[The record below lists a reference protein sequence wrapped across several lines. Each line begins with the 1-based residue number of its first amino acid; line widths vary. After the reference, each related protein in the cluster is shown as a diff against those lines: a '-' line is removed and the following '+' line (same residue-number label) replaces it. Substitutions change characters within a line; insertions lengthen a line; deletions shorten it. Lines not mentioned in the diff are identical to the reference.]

1 MRSSRSITRFWP
13 YFLIAAVYA
22 FATSATIIDVFRR
35 YDEFRLGW
43 SWDLAYYNQWFWS
56 TSHGIGTISVRPVAS
71 FGEEGPSIW
80 KMNYLAPIRVLILP
94 FYSLYPHPKT
104 LLLIHA
110 ILFWLLIPAAY
121 TLARSEG
128 VGRAVAVAAA
138 LSSTFVPLLHPLAV
152 NDFRELQI
160 AIPFVLWAIEG
171 YRSRRLGLSAWGIGG
186 LLCCRQEYA
195 IVVGSLAFVPPRERE
210 DPGKTLVWRQSVV
223 LIGVVWFCWIYL
235 GYLRWMIGPNAPD
248 HFLEEFMKPKP
259 PWDEIARTAT
269 GIVVIGLGGWAL
281 LGCAAPRL
289 TLICLPWLWGLATG
303 RWAIRLIET
312 EDWHGVRY
320 AAPFAASSLAAG
332 LVGYARIANRLMS
345 LRRGAVFVPIFAI
358 LVALSL
364 AIPHVEIARKLDRV
378 PRRIDADEA
387 AIVWKWI
394 DRIAPDEGVMA
405 VYDVSAQLS
414 SRRLLS
420 SYILDQNKPIGFP
433 KLKPVYQWVFTR
445 ANDIPES
452 IWINQGFELVHH
464 GRAVRIYRR
473 AASDARSAAKKSASS
488 ERLSQ

>member
-1 MRSSRSITRFWP
+1 MRLSRSIARLWP
-13 YFLIAAVYA
+13 YLLIALVYA
-22 FATSATIIDVFRR
+22 LATSATIFDVFRR

-80 KMNYLAPIRVLILP
+80 KMNYLAPIRALILP
-94 FYSLYPHPKT
+94 IYYLYPHPKT
-104 LLLIHA
+104 LLAIHA

-121 TLARSEG
+121 ASARSEG
-128 VGRAVAVAAA
+128 VDRAIAVVAAVSA
-138 LSSTFVPLLHPLAV
+138 TLVPLLRPLAID
-152 NDFRELQI
+152 DFRELQI

-171 YRSRRLGLSAWGIGG
+171 YRSRRLGLSSWGIGG

-195 IVVGSLAFVPPRERE
+195 IVVASLAFLPPRARE
-210 DPGKTLVWRQSVV
+210 DPGKTLVWRQTVV
-223 LIGVVWFCWIYL
+223 LIGVVWLCYIYL
-235 GYLRWMIGPNAPD
+235 GYLGWMIGPNAPD

-269 GIVVIGLGGWAL
+269 GIVVVGLGGWAL

-289 TLICLPWLWGLATG
+289 MWISLPWLWGLATG
-303 RWAIRLIET
+303 RWAIRLLET
-312 EDWHGVRY
+312 EEWHGVRY
-320 AAPFAASSLAAG
+320 AAPFAATALAAG
-332 LVGYARIANRLMS
+332 LSGYARIANRLIS
-345 LRRGAVFVPIFAI
+345 FRRAGVFVSLFAI
-358 LVALSL
+358 LVLASV
-364 AIPHVEIARKLDRV
+364 AIPQIEIARKLDRV
-378 PRRIDADEA
+378 PSRIDADEA

-394 DRIAPDEGVMA
+394 DQIAPSEGVLA

-433 KLKPVYQWVFTR
+433 ILKPEYHWVFTR
-445 ANDIPES
+445 AKDIPES
-452 IWINQGFELVHH
+452 IWIDQGFELVHS
-464 GRAVRIYRR
+464 GRGVRIYRR
-473 AASDARSAAKKSASS
+473 STGKAR
-488 ERLSQ
+488 